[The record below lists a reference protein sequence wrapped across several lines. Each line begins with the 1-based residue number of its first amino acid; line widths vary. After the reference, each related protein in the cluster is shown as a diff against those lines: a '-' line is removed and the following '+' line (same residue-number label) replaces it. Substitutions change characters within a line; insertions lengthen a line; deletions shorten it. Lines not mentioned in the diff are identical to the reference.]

1 MNCGLTNEFERN
13 LRSNEHYLNSRG
25 FGWTRKG
32 AANQSQTIERQ
43 KNTSFDYNDKWLKT
57 ESQTQKHMNL
67 AYGFA
72 HKGVLCGLV
81 SRALDGKNQ
90 MVLGAK
96 L

>member
-43 KNTSFDYNDKWLKT
+43 KTLASITMINDLRQNHRPRNIWI
-57 ESQTQKHMNL
+57 SHMASL
-67 AYGFA
+67 TKEYFVA
-72 HKGVLCGLV
+72 
-81 SRALDGKNQ
+81 
-90 MVLGAK
+90 
-96 L
+96 